1 MAVPLV
7 VAAVAA
13 ARAQRRHPTLRWEEA
28 ALRACS
34 GGVIAGAA
42 IGILATIAGGAVG
55 PGRMRV
61 VEPFAS
67 DVLVHA
73 ITTFGI
79 GALFG
84 GLAMTWW
91 QRRTARPAASASA

>member
-1 MAVPLV
+1 
-7 VAAVAA
+7 
-13 ARAQRRHPTLRWEEA
+13 
-28 ALRACS
+28 
-34 GGVIAGAA
+34 VIAGAVV
-42 IGILATIAGGAVG
+42 GTLATIAGGAAG

-67 DVLVHA
+67 DVMVHA

-79 GALFG
+79 GGLFG

-91 QRRTARPAASASA
+91 QRRTAARASADSA